1 MTEADMRPI
10 KAKALMYPDPVRTL
24 ILSEP
29 DSLPLDDFLAKSSQ
43 WVKLLKMEAEKR

>member
-43 WVKLLKMEAEKR
+43 WIKLLKMEAEKR

>member
-29 DSLPLDDFLAKSSQ
+29 DSLPLEDFLAKSSQ
-43 WVKLLKMEAEKR
+43 WIKLLKMEAEKR

>member
-1 MTEADMRPI
+1 MIPVDLTPM

>member
-43 WVKLLKMEAEKR
+43 WVKLLKMETEKR